1 MGLVTKESGLW
12 ARKFVKAEVS
22 KCGPM
27 VLCMKDTGR
36 TTKQTAK
43 EDLSMQMEMSTMVTG
58 RMTRPM
64 ASEYIVISMELVTR
78 ATGKKINSMAR
89 GSRPGPMERATRETT

>member
-1 MGLVTKESGLW
+1 MTSSTMTSTSRDLSVTENKGQWWSSKMGLATKESGLW

-27 VLCMKDTGR
+27 VLCMKATGR

-43 EDLSMQMEMSTMVTG
+43 ED
-58 RMTRPM
+58 
-64 ASEYIVISMELVTR
+64 
-78 ATGKKINSMAR
+78 
-89 GSRPGPMERATRETT
+89 